1 MRHIYTTGY
10 YLVLEQNES
19 VIYSN
24 MDGPRDY
31 HIKENEPGGEIQ
43 ISYDIVYMWNL
54 QKERYEWVDVQN
66 GNIPTD
72 MENKLMATKGER
84 DKSGV
89 WDYQTHTTA
98 YKIDKQRGSTV

>member
-43 ISYDIVYMWNL
+43 ISYDIVYM
-54 QKERYEWVDVQN
+54 
-66 GNIPTD
+66 
-72 MENKLMATKGER
+72 
-84 DKSGV
+84 
-89 WDYQTHTTA
+89 
-98 YKIDKQRGSTV
+98 